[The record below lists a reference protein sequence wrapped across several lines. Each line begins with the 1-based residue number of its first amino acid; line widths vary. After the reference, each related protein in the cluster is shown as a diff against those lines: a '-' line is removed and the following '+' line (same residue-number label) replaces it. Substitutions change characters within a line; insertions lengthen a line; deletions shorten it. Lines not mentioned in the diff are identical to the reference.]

1 MFPRLSSR
9 TSRLPTADPPVRFPN
24 GAVVERA
31 DPSTNCIRSGA
42 ESNGAPRRRRS
53 RRRSAPRS
61 TTCAGL
67 RWGSAPRP
75 NPAPP
80 RPWSHL
86 ALGGSHAD
94 PERGPAWTGGR
105 VQHLETC
112 PVSTGRRTRRI
123 QLVREKDETCPL
135 CTGRGGEACSGVDRR
150 GERGSAAA
158 GGVTRA
164 GGGCR

>member
-112 PVSTGRRTRRI
+112 PVSTGRKTRRV
-123 QLVREKDETCPL
+123 QLVRGE
-135 CTGRGGEACSGVDRR
+135 GRDVS
-150 GERGSAAA
+150 S
-158 GGVTRA
+158 
-164 GGGCR
+164 